1 MKIQDDIQK
10 QLCDL
15 QKAMPEICKNF
26 RLMKELLADIQGQPL
41 ISIEHIAAHLQTN
54 AGPHVRI
61 TVTTNGIQLD
71 ALRVLAAKRNLS
83 INHSILNGDIY
94 IHSEPWAVLVISD
107 IKFGSL
113 LNLSGI
119 A

>member
-10 QLCDL
+10 QLHVL
-15 QKAMPEICKNF
+15 QNAMPEIHKNF
-26 RLMKELLADIQGQPL
+26 GLMKELLAEIQSQPF
-41 ISIEHIAAHLQTN
+41 IYIEHITAHLQTN

-61 TVTTNGIQLD
+61 TVTTEGIRLD
-71 ALRVLAAKRNLS
+71 ALRELVTKRNLS
-83 INHSILNGDIY
+83 INHSILSGDIY

-107 IKFGSL
+107 VKFGSL